1 MTEPSTPTGV
11 SLRQESTETPL
22 LHEQKAVSAVEDT
35 HSNSTQGYVHS
46 IETGA
51 AVDGPG
57 VRCAVFLSG
66 CNMHC
71 LYCHNPDTWKIKN
84 GTLTQLPDL
93 MSKITPYLSFL
104 KRAGGVTISGGEPL
118 VQKDFALA
126 ILKACK
132 SVGLHT
138 ALDTQGYFGARLSD
152 EDLKAIDLV
161 LLDVKLFNPSGYQQ
175 LTGAELAPTLAFA
188 ERLAQAGKPV
198 WLRYVLVPGYTDA
211 EPDIRQLAAWA
222 ADLGN
227 IERVDVLPFHQ
238 LGQHK
243 WEELGKVYALA
254 SVAPP
259 SSAAVEQARQI
270 FLAHGLNVV

>member
-1 MTEPSTPTGV
+1 VKPTPVDFMQQTCAPTGV
-11 SLRQESTETPL
+11 SGETT
-22 LHEQKAVSAVEDT
+22 A
-35 HSNSTQGYVHS
+35 NGGYVHS

-57 VRCAVFLSG
+57 VRCAIFLSG

-71 LYCHNPDTWKIKN
+71 LYCHNPDTWKLKN
-84 GTLTQLPDL
+84 GSFTTVSEL
-93 MSKITPYLSFL
+93 MAKITPYLSFL

-126 ILKACK
+126 ILQACK
-132 SVGLHT
+132 ALGLHT

-152 EDLKAIDLV
+152 QDLQAVDLV
-161 LLDVKLFNPSGYQQ
+161 LLDVKLFDPAGYQR

-188 ERLAQAGKPV
+188 ERLSRQKIPV

-211 EPDIRQLAAWA
+211 ELDIQNLAAWA
-222 ADLGN
+222 AELGN

-243 WEELGKVYALA
+243 WEELGKAYALA
-254 SVAPP
+254 TVEPP
-259 SSAAVEQARQI
+259 THAAVERARHI
-270 FLAHGLNVV
+270 FLAQGLTVV